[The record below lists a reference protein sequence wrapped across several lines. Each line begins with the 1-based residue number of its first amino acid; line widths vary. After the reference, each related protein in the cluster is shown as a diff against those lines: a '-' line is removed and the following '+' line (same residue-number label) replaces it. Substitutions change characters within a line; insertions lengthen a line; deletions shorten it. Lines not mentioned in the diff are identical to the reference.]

1 MSMLNL
7 PPRLA
12 TSVVISGQVA
22 SKVVLDLTVY
32 LVGPSEQEFEF
43 LIDYYERLC
52 PPSGM
57 VHYQISETPWWL
69 RVANPLLTASGRAAA
84 AAGVKRPYLEPVRKR
99 IRDGRAFDVQFW
111 DGRDIDD
118 PEGCWSFRCGRIHR
132 HSSGLHAFMRI
143 LLPLTADFMIL
154 LAAGRKVA
162 DHVELY
168 SGHGGLV
175 FGYDPWLAEDAFD
188 AIYAQARRFWGVD
201 VEDLPGTLPLVTDG
215 IKGVNWLTLVGTQF
229 ASRPE
234 IQASLTDLAQAP
246 NFTIDQREYATV
258 VVAGPRPVGGDQ
270 HRPDKSLDPY
280 YAVAKALEPL
290 FIKAHPDFS
299 SEQWVKNGN
308 TIGWIRRF
316 IEPDEWR

>member
-7 PPRLA
+7 PPQLA
-12 TSVVISGQVA
+12 RPVVISGQVA

-32 LVGPSEQEFEF
+32 LKGPSEPELEF
-43 LIDYYERLC
+43 LIDYYESLC
-52 PPSGM
+52 PLGGM
-57 VHYQISETPWWL
+57 VKYSISELQSWR
-69 RVANPLLTASGRAAA
+69 RVANAHLTASGRAAA
-84 AAGVKRPYLEPVRKR
+84 AGIKRPYLEPVRKR
-99 IRDGRAFDVQFW
+99 LRDGRAFDVQFW

-118 PEGCWSFRCGRIHR
+118 PDGCWSFRCARIHR
-132 HSSGLHAFMRI
+132 RSSGLHAFVRF
-143 LLPLTADFMIL
+143 LLPLAADFKIL
-154 LAAGRKVA
+154 LAAARKVA
-162 DHVELY
+162 DHVECY

-175 FGYDPWLAEDAFD
+175 FGYDPGLAEDAFD

-201 VEDLPGTLPLVTDG
+201 VEDLPGTLPLITDG

-229 ASRPE
+229 ASGPK

-246 NFTIDQREYATV
+246 NVTIDQRKYATV
-258 VVAGPRPVGGDQ
+258 VIAGPRPVEGDQ

-316 IEPDEWR
+316 IEPDGWR